1 VFIFILAC
9 TDKDVTIHS
18 IDKIPELYRQINSK
32 IKGYWTNLKI
42 VGWLIDAIY
51 YILILHFRKM
61 TMLPSV
67 TWDYAIFME
76 MYYCL

>member
-1 VFIFILAC
+1 MSFNTFYTSVFIFILAC

-42 VGWLIDAIY
+42 VGWLIDAVW
-51 YILILHFRKM
+51 H
-61 TMLPSV
+61 SV
-67 TWDYAIFME
+67 GK
-76 MYYCL
+76 